1 MSTHTT
7 CSGVAD
13 PLTARESS
21 DDTSGRVTQGWPS
34 IRRARRRPSQGRC
47 EDQARASL
55 GPKLLLGRN
64 PMSPYVWV
72 IPCIG
77 TADMVGGEV
86 GKVRPIWWRAIGSAV
101 IPIGVF
107 LAACSHDPVQPAR
120 VQLMGAGSVPDVPV
134 PTMGG
139 PQPVVSSAGIR
150 RIVAAPAPTPS
161 AAPPRHDLKR
171 ASVAGDHP
179 TSTRKNARGRLAIRH
194 VAAPS
199 RHAKPYSGTR
209 QSTAQGAGAEV
220 IPLDN
225 PAGST
230 RAQPWVSPPPAEPP
244 QAGLRSPGP

>member
-1 MSTHTT
+1 
-7 CSGVAD
+7 
-13 PLTARESS
+13 
-21 DDTSGRVTQGWPS
+21 
-34 IRRARRRPSQGRC
+34 
-47 EDQARASL
+47 
-55 GPKLLLGRN
+55 
-64 PMSPYVWV
+64 MSPYVWV
-72 IPCIG
+72 IPWVG

-101 IPIGVF
+101 ISIGVF
-107 LAACSHDPVQPAR
+107 LAACSHDPVQPAP
-120 VQLMGAGSVPDVPV
+120 VQLMGAGSVPDAPV

-209 QSTAQGAGAEV
+209 QSTAQGTGAEA

-230 RAQPWVSPPPAEPP
+230 RAQPWAAPGRASASGIAIARAVGILYPEHP
-244 QAGLRSPGP
+244 QASIRGHWRVETAAISPREFHSLAGIASVRSRP